1 MKNFSPDGSLHDL
14 DTYTGRVAHFFDMV
28 DLRNAFVSSEEVTAA
43 STLLAAHRAGR
54 APAGTS
60 DRELWAAKKSE
71 LRVLFFLCVR
81 AHPYLITIAHLVS
94 FQSRN
99 QLCTPTRAR

>member
-60 DRELWAAKKSE
+60 DSELWAAKKSE

-81 AHPYLITIAHLVS
+81 AH
-94 FQSRN
+94 
-99 QLCTPTRAR
+99 TRT